1 MRQGV
6 TGEAGCGDW
15 GRQWGHVAL
24 PKPMI
29 LRHLRPAAVL
39 RLTLAMLCQV
49 AFLGCW
55 SSGVPMPREIIDL
68 SPLITPDI
76 NIQRLGTRTLTFLGT
91 DGRVKSTPDITS
103 DPAHTWGMQ
112 VIEILSHTGAHLD
125 APARLLRGGE
135 TAARI
140 DLSDLFGPARVID
153 LRWHNRHTAIQ
164 ITDLEMQP
172 IEEGEVVILFI
183 GYEPPPTNEWAKYA
197 PLSSQASEY
206 LAAKKIRALATD
218 LPAIVRFE
226 DVEDRISRGL
236 PPEEVWAEHLPLFQ
250 AGIPIIAGLVNIAA
264 IAKEETVV
272 FVGFPLALASGVG
285 TPIRAAALV
294 F

>member
-29 LRHLRPAAVL
+29 LRHLRPAVLL
-39 RLTLAMLCQV
+39 RLALTMLCQV
-49 AFLGCW
+49 ALLGCW
-55 SSGVPMPREIIDL
+55 SSGVPMPREIVDL

-76 NIQRLGTRTLTFLGT
+76 NIQRLGTRTLNFLGT
-91 DGRVKSTPDITS
+91 DGRVKSTPVMPS
-103 DPAHTWGMQ
+103 DPAYTWGMQ

-125 APARLLRGGE
+125 APSRLLRGGE
-135 TAARI
+135 TPARI
-140 DLSDLFGPARVID
+140 DLSDLYGPARVID

-164 ITDLEMQP
+164 ITDLEMQD

-183 GYEPPPTNEWAKYA
+183 GYEAPPANEWAKYA

-218 LPAIVRFE
+218 LPSIVRFE

-272 FVGFPLALASGVG
+272 FVGFPLAFASGVG